1 MSVRDNVLRNPLGV
15 IGSFNTIDIGKRL
28 LSKYIY
34 CAFRYQH
41 GIPGVPVFPGEMS
54 SRTSNGQLI
63 LHLKKTRLIYS
74 KVSWLHRLSQT
85 IQGLAGKFKIFIYGF
100 LIEKLKRR
108 FCYFNFSITK
118 HSLFAWTCFNNPWKK
133 HNSIGFQKRMF

>member
-41 GIPGVPVFPGEMS
+41 VIPGVPVFPGEMS
-54 SRTSNGQLI
+54 SRTSNGQLV
-63 LHLKKTRLIYS
+63 LHLKKTRLIFS
-74 KVSWLHRLSQT
+74 KVSYTGYLKQFRVWGENS
-85 IQGLAGKFKIFIYGF
+85 KSFYVYGF
-100 LIEKLKRR
+100 LIEKA
-108 FCYFNFSITK
+108 FFN
-118 HSLFAWTCFNNPWKK
+118 L
-133 HNSIGFQKRMF
+133 